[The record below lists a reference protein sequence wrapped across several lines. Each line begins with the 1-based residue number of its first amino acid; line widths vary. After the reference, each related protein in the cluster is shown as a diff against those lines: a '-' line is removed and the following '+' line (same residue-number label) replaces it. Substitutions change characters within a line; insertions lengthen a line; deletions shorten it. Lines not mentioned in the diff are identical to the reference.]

1 MYFLL
6 WLVLIVAS
14 PFASWWIARKLSSV
28 PKWLQWALI
37 PLLWGAAYAA
47 VSPLFDNWSFTIPG
61 MTTVA
66 YFAAVLAAI
75 VPLYLIWNLMRDLLP
90 PGLNVVIAVPLAS
103 AALVYIFAKHG
114 IRGFMF
120 LLLMFTLP
128 THNLSKG
135 SISPTLSYQ
144 VRSGFFIGEYKEY
157 VIYRHPRWF
166 PLVHKR
172 VALVPM
178 DCGKNFAFS
187 PGPDSHSVLLSCKA
201 RDNTWFTTPVRL
213 YEGL

>member
-14 PFASWWIARKLSSV
+14 PFASWWIARKLSSA
-28 PKWLQWALI
+28 PKWLEWALI
-37 PLLWGAAYAA
+37 PLLWAAALA
-47 VSPLFDNWSFTIPG
+47 VVSLFFEHWSFTIPG
-61 MTTVA
+61 LTTVA
-66 YFAAVLAAI
+66 YLAAVLAAI
-75 VPLYLIWNLMRDLLP
+75 VPLYLIWTLMRDLLP
-90 PGLNVVIAVPLAS
+90 PGLNVVIAVPLAGV
-103 AALVYIFAKHG
+103 ALFYISAKHA

-120 LLLMFTLP
+120 LLLIFTLP
-128 THNLSKG
+128 THNLSNG

-144 VRSGFFIGEYKEY
+144 IESGFFISKYKEY

-166 PLVHKR
+166 PLIHKR

-187 PGPDSHSVLLSCKA
+187 PGPDSHSVLLTCKG
-201 RDNTWFTTPVRL
+201 RDNTSFTTPVRL